1 MIKFLIYKYQSHR
14 DNVNTYQFNTNNED
28 DNLNQT
34 TSNHTSQVE
43 EVTNQEKMI
52 FANYVSIFHI
62 LYEYITIAKREI
74 NA

>member
-14 DNVNTYQFNTNNED
+14 DNVNTYQFNANNEG

-43 EVTNQEKMI
+43 EVTNQENMI
-52 FANYVSIFHI
+52 FANYVSI
-62 LYEYITIAKREI
+62 LYKPYVFDNLII
-74 NA
+74 N

>member
-43 EVTNQEKMI
+43 EVTNQENMI
-52 FANYVSIFHI
+52 FANYVSI
-62 LYEYITIAKREI
+62 LYKPYVLDNLII
-74 NA
+74 N